1 MSDRPSIPQ
10 ARAVSTY
17 IEDGARIAAILI
29 IWGTISAF
37 FTYGVGDLG
46 LPFERIWLQLGQ
58 VFAVTGVL
66 NAVLYLLYRTTDYW
80 HETA

>member
-10 ARAVSTY
+10 ARTVSTY
-17 IEDGARIAAILI
+17 IEDGARIAAILT
-29 IWGTISAF
+29 IWGVISAV

-58 VFAVTGVL
+58 LFAVTGVL

-80 HETA
+80 HEVA